1 MLSRMWIF
9 SKEDFLQVLTR
20 MFHEILSVEG
30 IHFDQND
37 DISVVFCKK
46 DIKELIAFCN
56 TISIHAGKNVKEFT
70 LETCHDSVYYFRAT
84 KENGYWNQ
92 IRYNQMMKDM
102 CFSFLDYLE
111 EQPYGKA

>member
-1 MLSRMWIF
+1 
-9 SKEDFLQVLTR
+9 

-84 KENGYWNQ
+84 KENGY
-92 IRYNQMMKDM
+92 
-102 CFSFLDYLE
+102 
-111 EQPYGKA
+111 